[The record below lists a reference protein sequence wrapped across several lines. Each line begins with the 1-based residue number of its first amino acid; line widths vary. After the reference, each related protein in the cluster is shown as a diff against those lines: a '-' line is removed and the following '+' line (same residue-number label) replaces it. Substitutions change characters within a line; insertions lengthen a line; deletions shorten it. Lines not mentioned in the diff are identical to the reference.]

1 MIQKPKK
8 GENEKIPTYI
18 IEIVC
23 MLILHQVMCC
33 AKLKPLANSHFS
45 KAIYKPPS
53 LLMKIIDFKSH
64 LSRFLE
70 AINETTISH
79 RENNEGTTI
88 ISSEK
93 DKSGKIE
100 CNSG

>member
-1 MIQKPKK
+1 
-8 GENEKIPTYI
+8 
-18 IEIVC
+18 
-23 MLILHQVMCC
+23 
-33 AKLKPLANSHFS
+33 
-45 KAIYKPPS
+45 
-53 LLMKIIDFKSH
+53 MKINDFKSH

-70 AINETTISH
+70 AINETRESH

-93 DKSGKIE
+93 DKKGKIE

>member
-1 MIQKPKK
+1 
-8 GENEKIPTYI
+8 
-18 IEIVC
+18 
-23 MLILHQVMCC
+23 MCC

-53 LLMKIIDFKSH
+53 LLMKINDSKSR

-70 AINETTISH
+70 AINETRERKWISH
-79 RENNEGTTI
+79 REKNEGTTI